1 MSRLSDGLVLSED
14 PVTNST
20 GILIEI
26 SNKTISESHLSKK
39 KLPNV
44 PWFND
49 GCKQVIKERKK
60 AQQKLFHNP
69 TDEYS
74 RTVKQPKAKAK
85 RINKKKIKR
94 KIKMQNVNAF
104 LYSNAKFD
112 TV

>member
-14 PVTNST
+14 PVTNFT

-26 SNKTISESHLSKK
+26 SSNTIPESHLSKK

-60 AQQKLFHNP
+60 AQRKVFHNP
-69 TDEYS
+69 TE
-74 RTVKQPKAKAK
+74 
-85 RINKKKIKR
+85 KKFK
-94 KIKMQNVNAF
+94 
-104 LYSNAKFD
+104 YC
-112 TV
+112 